1 MYLSSSIEVHKFL
14 GLFQEHVLSN
24 FMHLPCYKQIR
35 VFAIPCVIVYIYFVC
50 VCVHR
55 GVYVR
60 LLTS

>member
-14 GLFQEHVLSN
+14 DLFQEHVLSN

-50 VCVHR
+50 VYTEVCM
-55 GVYVR
+55 YVF
-60 LLTS
+60 